1 MLDLEIAS
9 LYAFHRYFS
18 CQPTLE
24 GFKDKN
30 IFFFSVLCGKPEK
43 SQNTFFG
50 YKKWLKF
57 ESDDIFKSTT
67 YKFYFSHFLIFLLD
81 SILVHFLPF

>member
-1 MLDLEIAS
+1 M
-9 LYAFHRYFS
+9 
-18 CQPTLE
+18 
-24 GFKDKN
+24 
-30 IFFFSVLCGKPEK
+30 FFFSILCGKAEK
-43 SQNTFFG
+43 SQNTVLG

-81 SILVHFLPF
+81 QNFFLVRSHGFHGLFGAFVLA